1 MIGLREFLQSFK
13 MTYDEI
19 IATVSEIV
27 QNQHILTKGLTLIY
41 ELDKVSHRQVDE
53 ELFIR
58 MNGNLDGFTHQ
69 DIIEIEVEGTL
80 VKFIPEGTTIEFD
93 LE

>member
-1 MIGLREFLQSFK
+1 

-27 QNQHILTKGLTLIY
+27 QNPQIVTKGLTLVY
-41 ELDKVSHRQVDE
+41 ELDKTTHRQVDE

-58 MNGNLDGFTHQ
+58 MNGNLEGFQHQ

-80 VKFIPEGTTIEFD
+80 VKFIPEGTEMEFNLD
-93 LE
+93 